1 MGMVT
6 AQTKFILTESGIT
19 VQFPGMELV
28 KRQLKEEHH
37 PRATALMGYLFIL
50 T

>member
-19 VQFPGMELV
+19 VQFSGMELDYL
-28 KRQLKEEHH
+28 QSKEDYH